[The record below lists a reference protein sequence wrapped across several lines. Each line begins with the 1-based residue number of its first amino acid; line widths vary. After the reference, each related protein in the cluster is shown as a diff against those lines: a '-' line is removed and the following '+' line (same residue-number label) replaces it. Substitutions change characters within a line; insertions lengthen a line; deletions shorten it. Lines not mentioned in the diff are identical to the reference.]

1 MKADLHIHTK
11 HSRDAISSPEAILR
25 TAGRKGI
32 DALAITDHDTTA
44 GWGEMMEAAEGT
56 GIEIILGEER
66 TVYRNGRVT
75 GELACLFLSSPLIS
89 RDPRDILREVRDQG
103 GILCA
108 AHPFDRRRL
117 PFEEIGF
124 LMEDDG
130 VAIEVFNSR
139 TYDHRGNRRALEFAA
154 GNGFMITAGSDA
166 HTPFEVGNAYVEADV
181 RTLDELKKALIRRE
195 VNVVGRRS
203 NPLLSFYSAI
213 GRWGYVR

>member
-1 MKADLHIHTK
+1 MKADLHIHTRY
-11 HSRDAISSPEAILR
+11 SRDAISSPEAILR

-44 GWGEMMEAAEGT
+44 GWGEMMEAAKGT
-56 GIEIILGEER
+56 GIEVILGEER

-75 GELACLFLSSPLIS
+75 GELTCLFLSSPLIS
-89 RDPRDILREVRDQG
+89 REFYGILREVRDQG

-117 PFEEIGF
+117 PFGEIEF
-124 LMEDDG
+124 LMEDG
-130 VAIEVFNSR
+130 SVAVEVFNSR
-139 TYDHRGNRRALEFAA
+139 TYDHRGNRRAQEFAA
-154 GNGFMITAGSDA
+154 ENDSMIAAGSDA
-166 HTPFEVGNAYVEADV
+166 HTPLEVGNAYVEADA
-181 RTLDELKKALIRRE
+181 RTLDELKGALIRRE
-195 VNVVGRRS
+195 VSVVGRRS